1 MIVHAAIDLLDSEV
15 VQLVQGDPARERLR
29 LSDAVQV
36 AQDWMASG
44 APALHVIDLDAAL
57 GRGGNG
63 DLLEALL
70 GIAQVPVQVGGGVRS
85 RADVERWSRAGATRV
100 VVGTRAVRDPEWL
113 AAIVASHPDFVVL
126 AADVR
131 AGLVVVDGWQSDTRS
146 SPSDLLRACEDLAL
160 AAVLVTDVGRE
171 GTLSGVDV
179 ELFETL
185 AAKTRHPLIA
195 AGSIT
200 TMDDLDRLQ
209 EAGVAEAVVGTSL
222 YTGAI
227 SVEQL
232 RGAYW
237 R

>member
-1 MIVHAAIDLLDSEV
+1 
-15 VQLVQGDPARERLR
+15 
-29 LSDAVQV
+29 
-36 AQDWMASG
+36 MASG

-200 TMDDLDRLQ
+200 PWTIWTACRRRVLQRPLSARPCTPARLASNNCVELTGDDDDKPQDERDRHR
-209 EAGVAEAVVGTSL
+209 ADTW
-222 YTGAI
+222 
-227 SVEQL
+227 SVRQHC
-232 RGAYW
+232 R

>member
-1 MIVHAAIDLLDSEV
+1 M
-15 VQLVQGDPARERLR
+15 
-29 LSDAVQV
+29 
-36 AQDWMASG
+36 
-44 APALHVIDLDAAL
+44 
-57 GRGGNG
+57 
-63 DLLEALL
+63 
-70 GIAQVPVQVGGGVRS
+70 
-85 RADVERWSRAGATRV
+85 
-100 VVGTRAVRDPEWL
+100 
-113 AAIVASHPDFVVL
+113 
-126 AADVR
+126 
-131 AGLVVVDGWQSDTRS
+131 
-146 SPSDLLRACEDLAL
+146 
-160 AAVLVTDVGRE
+160 LVTDVGRE